1 MLYHTLDALLK
12 LWSPILPYTT
22 HEAWKVFGT
31 DEATSVHYTHFPD
44 VKEYSDYEEVMKN
57 FERIHLI
64 KDDIFKAREE
74 AIASKTIEKPLEA
87 EVILHLNCD
96 DKKLLTW
103 AFGDFVAQWLKVSK
117 VSFTEEELTK
127 YTNVEVKI
135 VKAEGVVCPRCW
147 NITDS
152 KREDCLCD
160 RCVRVLNI

>member
-1 MLYHTLDALLK
+1 
-12 LWSPILPYTT
+12 
-22 HEAWKVFGT
+22 
-31 DEATSVHYTHFPD
+31 
-44 VKEYSDYEEVMKN
+44 MKN

-74 AIASKTIEKPLEA
+74 AIATKTIEKPLEA